1 MPNPSPICRRCWRR
15 RWRKK
20 GSTPRRS
27 RCCVRG
33 LRKGSERPVGIA
45 AWEAVAAF
53 VRDHAY
59 AVILVLTVIIYN
71 LGFARKLPLLKT
83 VIVYLL
89 LAIGCIPLTVLYALG
104 LPIVAALLVGV
115 ALLTVVQIRRR
126 ASERR
131 KREEPTA

>member
-1 MPNPSPICRRCWRR
+1 M
-15 RWRKK
+15 
-20 GSTPRRS
+20 
-27 RCCVRG
+27 
-33 LRKGSERPVGIA
+33 GIA

-126 ASERR
+126 ASKRR